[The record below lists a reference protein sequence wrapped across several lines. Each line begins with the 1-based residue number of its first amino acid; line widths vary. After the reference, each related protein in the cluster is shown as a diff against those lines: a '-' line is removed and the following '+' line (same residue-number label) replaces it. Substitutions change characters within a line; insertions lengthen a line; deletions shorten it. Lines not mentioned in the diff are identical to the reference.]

1 MIPLNNLIPYVF
13 CNASLSFLSIS
24 SFQYPHF
31 FLPFFLFISYSSSIR
46 HAFFSSH
53 YTILS
58 YPILSHLLFSS
69 LLFSSYL
76 IPSSFLFSSLVFC
89 FLRGSCGYRMG
100 LHCVAN
106 RASEAKCG
114 AGDIKLFSSI
124 FQP

>member
-13 CNASLSFLSIS
+13 CNASLSFLSIR

-31 FLPFFLFISYSSSIR
+31 LSTFFSFYFLFIIYPTR
-46 HAFFSSH
+46 LFFISL
-53 YTILS
+53 Y
-58 YPILSHLLFSS
+58 YPILSYLIPSS
-69 LLFSSYL
+69 FLFSSYL

-100 LHCVAN
+100 LYCVTN
-106 RASEAKCG
+106 RTGEAKCG